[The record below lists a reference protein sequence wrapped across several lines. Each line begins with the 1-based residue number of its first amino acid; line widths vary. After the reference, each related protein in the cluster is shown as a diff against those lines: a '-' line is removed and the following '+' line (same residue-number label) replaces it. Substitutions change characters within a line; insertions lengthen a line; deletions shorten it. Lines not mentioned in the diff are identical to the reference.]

1 MRFICQKDTVE
12 GQEPGLAIVMLCLDC
27 SVVIKSLNLLLTL
40 IVWKISQKCI
50 FVASNFKKRLREG
63 FPGGSVVKNPTAS
76 AGDMSSIPHPGRSHM
91 PWSPCATTTE
101 PESQAWSPS
110 TCSDY

>member
-1 MRFICQKDTVE
+1 MRFFCQKDTVE
-12 GQEPGLAIVMLCLDC
+12 GQEPGSAIVMLCLDC

-63 FPGGSVVKNPTAS
+63 L
-76 AGDMSSIPHPGRSHM
+76 
-91 PWSPCATTTE
+91 PWWLSGE
-101 PESQAWSPS
+101 ESY
-110 TCSDY
+110 C